1 MIGRLTGKVI
11 QDEDDFV
18 LVVDVA
24 GVGYDVHAPLG
35 TAGRAKKTGD
45 AITLFVH
52 THVRE
57 DALLLY
63 GFANSEDR
71 AAFRA
76 LLSVANIGPKSAI
89 SILSVLPAGELAAAI
104 AAQEVK
110 TLTSISGV
118 GKKTA
123 ERILLAISGV
133 GKKTAERILLELEGK
148 IAPSL
153 GGTKT
158 AARPQQP
165 KGPAL
170 EGQALALHGA
180 LVNLGYKPVE
190 AERAVTTL
198 GDIEAETDLSS
209 LLRRALASLTK

>member
-1 MIGRLTGKVI
+1 MIGRLTGTVL

-18 LVVDVA
+18 VVVDVG

-35 TAGRAKKTGD
+35 TSARAAKTADGKR
-45 AITLFVH
+45 TFFVH

-57 DALLLY
+57 DILALY
-63 GFANSEDR
+63 GFATAEDR

-76 LLSVANIGPKSAI
+76 LLSVSSIGPKSAI
-89 SILSVLPAGELAAAI
+89 SILSVLPAGELADAI
-104 AAQEVK
+104 ARQEVK
-110 TLTSISGV
+110 TLT
-118 GKKTA
+118 
-123 ERILLAISGV
+123 AISGV

-153 GGTKT
+153 GGSSKNPS
-158 AARPQQP
+158 RNQP
-165 KGPAL
+165 KSTGL

-190 AERAVTTL
+190 AERAVTAL

>member
-35 TAGRAKKTGD
+35 TTGRAKKTGD

-57 DALLLY
+57 DALALY
-63 GFANSEDR
+63 GFATPEDR
-71 AAFRA
+71 SAFRA

-104 AAQEVK
+104 ASQEVK
-110 TLTSISGV
+110 TLTS
-118 GKKTA
+118 
-123 ERILLAISGV
+123 ISGV

-153 GGTKT
+153 GGSTKP
-158 AARPQQP
+158 AARNQP
-165 KGPAL
+165 KGTTL
-170 EGQALALHGA
+170 QGQALALHGA
-180 LVNLGYKPVE
+180 LVNLGYKAVE
-190 AERAVTTL
+190 AERAVTSL

>member
-1 MIGRLTGKVI
+1 MIGRLTGTVL

-18 LVVDVA
+18 VVVDVG

-35 TAGRAKKTGD
+35 TSARTAKTADGKCTF
-45 AITLFVH
+45 FVH

-57 DALLLY
+57 DILALY
-63 GFANSEDR
+63 GFATAEDR

-76 LLSVANIGPKSAI
+76 LLSVSSIGPKSAI
-89 SILSVLPAGELAAAI
+89 SILSVLPAGELADAI
-104 AAQEVK
+104 ARQEVK
-110 TLTSISGV
+110 TLT
-118 GKKTA
+118 
-123 ERILLAISGV
+123 AISGV

-148 IAPSL
+148 IAPSP
-153 GGTKT
+153 GGSSKNSS
-158 AARPQQP
+158 RNQP
-165 KGPAL
+165 KSTSL

-190 AERAVTTL
+190 AERAVTAL

>member
-35 TAGRAKKTGD
+35 TTSRAKKTGES
-45 AITLFVH
+45 ITLFVH

-57 DALLLY
+57 DAFALY
-63 GFANSEDR
+63 GFATPEDR

-89 SILSVLPAGELAAAI
+89 SILSVLPAGELSAAI

-123 ERILLAISGV
+123 ERILL
-133 GKKTAERILLELEGK
+133 ELEGK

-153 GGTKT
+153 GATGKS
-158 AARPQQP
+158 APRAQP

-170 EGQALALHGA
+170 EGQALALHSA
-180 LVNLGYKPVE
+180 LVNLGYKSVE
-190 AERAVTTL
+190 AERAVIAL
-198 GDIEAETDLSS
+198 GDIEAELDLSS
-209 LLRRALASLTK
+209 LLRRALSSLVK

>member
-1 MIGRLTGKVI
+1 
-11 QDEDDFV
+11 
-18 LVVDVA
+18 
-24 GVGYDVHAPLG
+24 
-35 TAGRAKKTGD
+35 
-45 AITLFVH
+45 
-52 THVRE
+52 
-57 DALLLY
+57 
-63 GFANSEDR
+63 
-71 AAFRA
+71 
-76 LLSVANIGPKSAI
+76 VANIGPKSAI

-110 TLTSISGV
+110 TLTS
-118 GKKTA
+118 
-123 ERILLAISGV
+123 ISGV

>member
-45 AITLFVH
+45 GITLFVH

-57 DALLLY
+57 DALALY
-63 GFANSEDR
+63 GFATPEDR

-110 TLTSISGV
+110 TLT
-118 GKKTA
+118 
-123 ERILLAISGV
+123 AISGV

-148 IAPSL
+148 ITPSL
-153 GGTKT
+153 GAITKT
-158 AARPQQP
+158 PRNPP
-165 KGPAL
+165 KGTTL

-180 LVNLGYKPVE
+180 LVNLGYKTVE
-190 AERAVTTL
+190 AERAVTSL
-198 GDIEAETDLSS
+198 GDIESETDLSS